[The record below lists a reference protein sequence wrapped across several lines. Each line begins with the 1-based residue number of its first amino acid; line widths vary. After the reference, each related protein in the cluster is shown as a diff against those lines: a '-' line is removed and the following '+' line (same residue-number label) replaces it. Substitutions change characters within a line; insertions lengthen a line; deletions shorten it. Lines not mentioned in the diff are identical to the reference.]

1 MGEDGEEAFF
11 SLEDDEA
18 QASVEEAP
26 SNPSASTDVLEDVV
40 VLDTEIISQAT
51 GCYTVEWQL
60 IGMDCPDCAGKAM
73 TALRS
78 LPQVSAP
85 NVSATRGDVKLQL
98 DLERGSLAQVSSA
111 LRSLGHAPD
120 TEHHHLKGVKAESV
134 AKRNS
139 TTLRDL
145 KRLFCLQPGIL
156 DALSLIH
163 I

>member
-26 SNPSASTDVLEDVV
+26 INPSASTDVLEDVV
-40 VLDTEIISQAT
+40 VLDTEIISQAI

-78 LPQVSAP
+78 LPQVRAP

-98 DLERGSLAQVSSA
+98 DLEQARWPRFQVHCDHWGMLQILNITTSKASK
-111 LRSLGHAPD
+111 LR
-120 TEHHHLKGVKAESV
+120 V
-134 AKRNS
+134 
-139 TTLRDL
+139 
-145 KRLFCLQPGIL
+145 
-156 DALSLIH
+156 
-163 I
+163 

>member
-1 MGEDGEEAFF
+1 MGEDGEEPFF

-26 SNPSASTDVLEDVV
+26 INPSASTDVLEDVV

-78 LPQVSAP
+78 LPQV
-85 NVSATRGDVKLQL
+85 
-98 DLERGSLAQVSSA
+98 
-111 LRSLGHAPD
+111 
-120 TEHHHLKGVKAESV
+120 
-134 AKRNS
+134 
-139 TTLRDL
+139 
-145 KRLFCLQPGIL
+145 
-156 DALSLIH
+156 LSLIH